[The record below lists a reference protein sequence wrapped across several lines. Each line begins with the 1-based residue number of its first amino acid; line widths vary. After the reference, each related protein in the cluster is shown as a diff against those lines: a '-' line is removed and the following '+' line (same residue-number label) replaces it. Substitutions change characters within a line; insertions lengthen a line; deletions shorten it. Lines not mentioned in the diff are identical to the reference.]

1 MNSMVMWEH
10 TSKSYGEIH
19 EGIVDN
25 KNRVL
30 SLQLGTQKLRYGGS
44 IRKIGGSNPPLGT
57 IQTKY
62 ECIWIILTNKI

>member
-30 SLQLGTQKLRYGGS
+30 SLHPKLGTDYIGMYHEPKLGS
-44 IRKIGGSNPPLGT
+44 
-57 IQTKY
+57 
-62 ECIWIILTNKI
+62 